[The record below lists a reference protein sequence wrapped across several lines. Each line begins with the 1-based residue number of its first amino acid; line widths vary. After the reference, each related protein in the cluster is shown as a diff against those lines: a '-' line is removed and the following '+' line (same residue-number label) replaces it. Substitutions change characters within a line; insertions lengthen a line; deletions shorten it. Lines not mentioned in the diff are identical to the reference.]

1 MTTWNEVAAQ
11 VPDLAARV
19 QARFEATGL
28 GLVATLRRDGSPRIS
43 GVEPFFGLGEV
54 WLGMMPGS
62 RKAADLQRD
71 GRCALHAATVDK
83 ELSEGDAKVS
93 GTAVAVT
100 DADTRAAFAGAVAEA
115 TGNDPTTFGDF
126 PLFRL
131 DVGDVVMISVA
142 RERDALHVEHWSR
155 DAGFTLTRRT

>member
-1 MTTWNEVAAQ
+1 MTSWDDVRAAA
-11 VPDLAARV
+11 PDLATRA

-28 GLVATLRRDGSPRIS
+28 GLIATLRRDGSPRIS

-71 GRCALHAATVDK
+71 GRCALHAATVDRF
-83 ELSEGDAKVS
+83 LAAGDAKLS
-93 GTAVAVT
+93 GTALEVADD
-100 DADTRAAFAGAVAEA
+100 DARTAFARAFAQA
-115 TGNDPTTFGDF
+115 TGNDPTALGAF

-131 DVGDVVMISVA
+131 DVSGVTYVSLA
-142 RERDALHVEHWSR
+142 PEGDALLIENWRPGGNV
-155 DAGFTLTRRT
+155 TVTRRT